1 MANSLLSYTT
11 AWYHNSAFI
20 DSEIVSNETDCNL
33 NSFLGKIICVSDQS
47 GRTGAKVEDTLYLTT
62 NEVKAKAIEIYSE
75 SDMRHVLEEIPRLSK
90 FKSSVITDV
99 GK

>member
-11 AWYHNSAFI
+11 AWLHNSAFI

-33 NSFLGKIICVSDQS
+33 NSFVGKIICVSDQS
-47 GRTGAKVEDTLYLTT
+47 GRTGANVKDTLYLTT
-62 NEVKAKAIEIYSE
+62 DEVKAKAIETYSE
-75 SDMRHVLEEIPRLSK
+75 SDVREFLEEFPW
-90 FKSSVITDV
+90 FYNYKSTVFTDL